1 MARLYRSIAL
11 LGLAL
16 AGCDDAPGTAADAA
30 VDPADASGT
39 LDVAGTT
46 DIGVTPDAPGPF
58 DLGGLDAPRPADA
71 LAPGDH
77 GLVVTDTPPADV
89 PVMVLDGGA
98 VVRSCRTSFSLN
110 LGRPARSV
118 SVAGEWNSF
127 STTANPLTPMGATGV
142 FRVELDL
149 PAGDYGYK
157 FVVDGDQYITDPA
170 NIVRKY
176 VGGVENS
183 RVIVPD
189 CNLPLLT
196 PVRNGASGAGDLEL
210 DVRYTDGA
218 EGRGVDPSS
227 VRVTMSPGVLPPDA
241 VSFDRASGLIRVRA
255 RGLARTR
262 YSLRFN
268 ASTASGRRA
277 AELFVPMWVE
287 ETPFEWTDGPLYFV
301 FTDRFRNGN
310 PLNDGRVGGIA
321 PIADY
326 NGGDFAGVIAALR
339 EGYFDQLGVRS
350 LWLSPVN
357 ANTHNVGR
365 GGDGRGYGGYHGYW
379 PNQPRDTDSHWG
391 SLDELR
397 ALNEE
402 AHRHGIRVLYDM
414 VNNQLH
420 REHPYFQMHQRDG
433 WFNGDGSCVCGGPMC
448 SWDDRPLDCWFTN
461 YLPDVNWTNMGVADQ
476 MLDDGMWWL
485 NETNADGFRVDA
497 VKHMNFLATSNLRA
511 RLNAWDTG
519 NARPY
524 TVGETFTGGDGY
536 DLVRR
541 YIGDN
546 ALHAQFDF
554 PLYWAIRSSLARNN
568 GSMGDLEAAVQRSE
582 RAYGDFPMSPFLG
595 NHDIERFI
603 SEAAGQLVGDT
614 RELGYNNPPP
624 PPPSDEPYERMALA
638 FTFTLTQRGVPLIY
652 YGDEVGMPG
661 AADPDNRRP
670 MRFGADLN
678 AREQRLLAHVRAVG
692 RLRGTHRGLQ
702 RGARRSLHTDGDGYV
717 YARGAGAD
725 VAIVALNRGTTA
737 RAVSVR
743 LPAEL
748 GVADGTLLRD
758 ALGGSSVTVTG
769 GAIEVPLRVRGSSIF
784 IR

>member
-1 MARLYRSIAL
+1 MARTYGLISL
-11 LGLAL
+11 LGVAL
-16 AGCDDAPGTAADAA
+16 AGCADDSVPAADAA
-30 VDPADASGT
+30 SNADAGGSADAAAGADTGGT
-39 LDVAGTT
+39 A
-46 DIGVTPDAPGPF
+46 
-58 DLGGLDAPRPADA
+58 DLGGAFDAAASDAAASDDRPVSAMDAPA
-71 LAPGDH
+71 
-77 GLVVTDTPPADV
+77 ADV

-98 VVRSCRTSFSLN
+98 VVRSCRTSFTLN

-118 SVAGEWNSF
+118 SVAGEWNRF
-127 STTANPLTPMGATGV
+127 STTANPLTPVGSTGI
-142 FRVELDL
+142 FRAELDI
-149 PAGDYGYK
+149 PPGDYGYK
-157 FVVDGDQYITDPA
+157 FVVDGDQYIVDPG
-170 NIVRKY
+170 NITLKY
-176 VGGVENS
+176 VGGIENS
-183 RVIVPD
+183 RLIVPD

-196 PVRNGASGAGDLEL
+196 SVRNSATADGTLEL

-218 EGRGVDPSS
+218 EGRGADPAS
-227 VRVTMSPGVLPPDA
+227 VRVSLSPGSLPAGA
-241 VSFDRASGLIRVRA
+241 VTFDRAAGIIRVRA

-262 YSLRFN
+262 YTLRVD
-268 ASTASGRRA
+268 ASTAGGRRA
-277 AELFVPMWVE
+277 QQLIVPMWVE
-287 ETPFEWTDGPLYFV
+287 ETPYEWGDGPLYFV

-321 PIADY
+321 PIADW

-339 EGYFDQLGVRS
+339 EGYFDQLGVKA

-357 ANTHNVGR
+357 SNTHNSGR
-365 GGDGRGYGGYHGYW
+365 GGDGRGYAGYHGYW

-461 YLPDVNWTNMGVADQ
+461 YLPDVNWTHMGVADQ
-476 MLDDGMWWL
+476 MLDDAMWWL
-485 NETNADGFRVDA
+485 DETSADGFRVDA

-511 RLNAWDTG
+511 RLNQWETG
-519 NARPY
+519 NARSY

-541 YIGDN
+541 YVGRN

-554 PLYWAIRSSLARNN
+554 PLFWSIRGAFAHNG
-568 GSMGDLEAAVQRSE
+568 GSMGDLENAVQRSE

-595 NHDIERFI
+595 NHDVERFL

-624 PPPSDEPYERMALA
+624 PPDSDVPYERLALA

-670 MRFGADLN
+670 MRFGAELN
-678 AREQRLLAHVRAVG
+678 AREQRLLEHVRAVG

-717 YARGAGAD
+717 YARGTGAD

-737 RAVSVR
+737 RPVRVS

-748 GVADGTLLRD
+748 GLTDGTVLRD
-758 ALGGSSVTVTG
+758 ALGGSPVTVSG
-769 GAIEVPLRVRGSSIF
+769 GSIEVPFRVRGSSIF
-784 IR
+784 VR

>member
-1 MARLYRSIAL
+1 MACLYRSIAL

-16 AGCDDAPGTAADAA
+16 AGCDDAAVDPSDAA
-30 VDPADASGT
+30 VSLDA
-39 LDVAGTT
+39 A
-46 DIGVTPDAPGPF
+46 VTPDVPGTF

-71 LAPGDH
+71 PAPGDQ
-77 GLVVTDTPPADV
+77 GLVVTDTPPPDV

-98 VVRSCRTSFSLN
+98 LVRSCRTSFSLN

-127 STTANPLTPMGATGV
+127 STSANPLTPMGATGV

-189 CNLPLLT
+189 CNLPLLS
-196 PVRNGASGAGDLEL
+196 PVRNGASGDGTLEL

-218 EGRGVDPSS
+218 EGRGVDPAS

-241 VSFDRASGLIRVRA
+241 VTFDRASGLIRVRA

-268 ASTASGRRA
+268 ASTAGGRRA
-277 AELFVPMWVE
+277 AELFVPMWIE
-287 ETPFEWTDGPLYFV
+287 ETPFEWTDGPMYFV

-391 SLDELR
+391 SLDDLR

-461 YLPDVNWTNMGVADQ
+461 YLPDVNWTNMAVADQ

-568 GSMGDLEAAVQRSE
+568 GTMGDLEAAVQRSE

-624 PPPSDEPYERMALA
+624 PPPSDEPYERMAIA
-638 FTFTLTQRGVPLIY
+638 FTFTLTQRGVPLVY

-717 YARGAGAD
+717 YARGTGAD

-748 GVADGTLLRD
+748 GVADGTVLRD

>member
-1 MARLYRSIAL
+1 MARLHGSLAL

-16 AGCDDAPGTAADAA
+16 AGCDDAPPRAVDAA
-30 VDPADASGT
+30 TDPDVGFVD
-39 LDVAGTT
+39 V
-46 DIGVTPDAPGPF
+46 GPM
-58 DLGGLDAPRPADA
+58 DTGL
-71 LAPGDH
+71 PGDRP
-77 GLVVTDTPPADV
+77 VTAMDTPGVDV
-89 PVMVLDGGA
+89 PVMLLDGGA
-98 VVRSCRTSFSLN
+98 AVRSCRTSFTFN
-110 LGRPARSV
+110 VGRPARSV
-118 SVAGEWNSF
+118 SVAGEWNTF
-127 STTANPLTPMGATGV
+127 STTATPLAPMGTAGLFHADV
-142 FRVELDL
+142 DL

-157 FVVDGDQYITDPA
+157 FVVDGDRYVVDPENITL
-170 NIVRKY
+170 KY

-183 RVIVPD
+183 RLIVPD
-189 CNLPLLT
+189 CNVPLLT
-196 PVRNGASGAGDLEL
+196 SARNSATADGTLEL

-218 EGRGVDPSS
+218 EGRGVDPAS
-227 VRVTMSPGVLPPDA
+227 VRVTMSPTPLAGDA

-262 YSLRFN
+262 YTLRVN
-268 ASTASGRRA
+268 ASNTAGRRA
-277 AELFVPMWVE
+277 AELIVPMWVE
-287 ETPFEWTDGPLYFV
+287 QDAFEWGDGPLYFV

-321 PIADY
+321 PIADW
-326 NGGDFAGVIAALR
+326 NGGDFAGVTAALR
-339 EGYFDQLGVRS
+339 DGYFDQLGVRV

-357 ANTHNVGR
+357 GNTHNAGR
-365 GGDGRGYGGYHGYW
+365 GGDGRNYAGYHGYW
-379 PNQPRDTDSHWG
+379 PSQPRDTDSHWG

-420 REHPYFQMHQRDG
+420 REHPYFMNHPRDG
-433 WFNGDGSCVCGGPMC
+433 WFNGDGSCVCGGPSC
-448 SWDDRPLDCWFTN
+448 SWDTRALDCWFTS
-461 YLPDVNWTNMGVADQ
+461 YLPDINWTNMGVADQ
-476 MLDDGMWWL
+476 MLDDAMWWL
-485 NETNADGFRVDA
+485 NETGSDGFRVDA

-511 RLNAWDTG
+511 RLNAWETG
-519 NARPY
+519 NARAY

-541 YIGDN
+541 YVGAN

-554 PLYWAIRSSLARNN
+554 PMFWSIRGAFAHN
-568 GSMGDLEAAVQRSE
+568 GGTMGDLEAAVQRSE
-582 RAYGDFPMSPFLG
+582 RAYGEFPMSPFLG
-595 NHDIERFI
+595 NHDVERFL
-603 SEAAGQLVGDT
+603 SEAAGQLIGDT

-624 PPPSDEPYERMALA
+624 RPDSDEPYERLALA

-670 MRFGADLN
+670 MRFGAELN
-678 AREQRLLAHVRAVG
+678 TREQRLLNHVRTVG
-692 RLRGTHRGLQ
+692 HLRGSHRGLQ
-702 RGARRSLHTDGDGYV
+702 RGVRRSLLTDGDGYV

-737 RAVSVR
+737 RAVTVR
-743 LPAEL
+743 LPADL
-748 GVADGTLLRD
+748 GVTDGTVLRD
-758 ALGGSSVTVTG
+758 ALGGSSVTVTV

>member
-1 MARLYRSIAL
+1 MARIHGSIAL

-16 AGCDDAPGTAADAA
+16 AGCADDPGSAADASADAALSADGSASVDAVPVDDRPVSAMDAPAMDAPAADAPG
-30 VDPADASGT
+30 
-39 LDVAGTT
+39 
-46 DIGVTPDAPGPF
+46 
-58 DLGGLDAPRPADA
+58 
-71 LAPGDH
+71 
-77 GLVVTDTPPADV
+77 ADV

-118 SVAGEWNSF
+118 SVAGEWNRF
-127 STTANPLTPMGATGV
+127 STTANPLAPVGSTGI

-157 FVVDGDQYITDPA
+157 FVVDGDQYLVDPENITL
-170 NIVRKY
+170 KY

-183 RVIVPD
+183 RIIVPD

-196 PVRNGASGAGDLEL
+196 AVRNSATADGALEL

-218 EGRGVDPSS
+218 EGRGIDPAS
-227 VRVTMSPGVLPPDA
+227 VRVTIAPGSLGSDA
-241 VSFDRASGLIRVRA
+241 VTLDRASGLIRVRA

-262 YSLRFN
+262 YTLRVD
-268 ASTASGRRA
+268 ASSAGGRRA
-277 AELFVPMWVE
+277 QQLIVPMWVE
-287 ETPFEWTDGPLYFV
+287 ETPFQWGDGPLYFV

-321 PIADY
+321 PIADW
-326 NGGDFAGVIAALR
+326 NGGDFAGVTAALR
-339 EGYFDQLGVRS
+339 DGYFDQLGVKA

-357 ANTHNVGR
+357 GNTHNSGR
-365 GGDGRGYGGYHGYW
+365 GGDGRSYAGYHGYW

-461 YLPDVNWTNMGVADQ
+461 YLPDVNWTNMAVADQ
-476 MLDDGMWWL
+476 MLDDAMWWL
-485 NETNADGFRVDA
+485 DETGADGFRVDA

-511 RLNAWDTG
+511 RLNQWETG
-519 NARPY
+519 NARAY

-541 YIGDN
+541 YVGRN

-554 PLYWAIRSSLARNN
+554 PMFWAIRGAFAHNG
-568 GSMGDLEAAVQRSE
+568 GSMGDLENAVQRSE

-595 NHDIERFI
+595 NHDVERFL
-603 SEAAGQLVGDT
+603 SEAAGQLTGDT

-624 PPPSDEPYERMALA
+624 RPDSDEPYERLALA

-670 MRFGADLN
+670 MRFGAELSP
-678 AREQRLLAHVRAVG
+678 REQRLLDHVRAVG
-692 RLRGTHRGLQ
+692 RLRGSHRGLQ

-717 YARGAGAD
+717 YARGTGAD
-725 VAIVALNRGTTA
+725 AALVAINRGTTA
-737 RAVSVR
+737 RSVR
-743 LPAEL
+743 VSLPADL
-748 GVADGTLLRD
+748 GLADGTVLRD

-769 GAIEVPLRVRGSSIF
+769 GAVEVPFRVRGSSIF

>member
-1 MARLYRSIAL
+1 MACLYRSIAL

-16 AGCDDAPGTAADAA
+16 AGCDDAA
-30 VDPADASGT
+30 VDPADAAGS
-39 LDVAGTT
+39 LDAA
-46 DIGVTPDAPGPF
+46 VTPDVPGTF

-71 LAPGDH
+71 PAPGDQ
-77 GLVVTDTPPADV
+77 GLVVTDTPPPDV

-98 VVRSCRTSFSLN
+98 LVRSCRTSFSLN

-127 STTANPLTPMGATGV
+127 STSANPLTPMGATGV

-196 PVRNGASGAGDLEL
+196 PVRNGASGDGTLEL

-218 EGRGVDPSS
+218 EGRGVDPAS

-241 VSFDRASGLIRVRA
+241 VTFDRASGLIRVRA

-268 ASTASGRRA
+268 ASTAGGRRA
-277 AELFVPMWVE
+277 AELFVPMWIE
-287 ETPFEWTDGPLYFV
+287 ETPFEWTDGPMYFV

-391 SLDELR
+391 SLDDLR

-461 YLPDVNWTNMGVADQ
+461 YLPDVNWTNMAVADQ

-624 PPPSDEPYERMALA
+624 PPPSDEPYERMAIA
-638 FTFTLTQRGVPLIY
+638 FTFTLTQRGVPLVY

-717 YARGAGAD
+717 YARGTGAD

-748 GVADGTLLRD
+748 GVADGTVLRD

>member
-16 AGCDDAPGTAADAA
+16 AGCADAPGAAADAA
-30 VDPADASGT
+30 VDPADASGS
-39 LDVAGTT
+39 LDLGSPT
-46 DIGVTPDAPGPF
+46 DVPGPS
-58 DLGGLDAPRPADA
+58 DLGGLDAPRPDDA
-71 LAPGDH
+71 PPPGDQ

-89 PVMVLDGGA
+89 PVVVLDGGA

-157 FVVDGDQYITDPA
+157 FVVDGDQYITDPT

-196 PVRNGASGAGDLEL
+196 PVRNAASGAGELEL

-277 AELFVPMWVE
+277 AELFVPMWIE
-287 ETPFEWTDGPLYFV
+287 ETPFEWTDGPMYFV

-321 PIADY
+321 PIADW
-326 NGGDFAGVIAALR
+326 NGGDFAGITAALR

-420 REHPYFQMHQRDG
+420 REHPYYQMHQRDG

-461 YLPDVNWTNMGVADQ
+461 YLPDVNWTNMAVADQ

-624 PPPSDEPYERMALA
+624 PPPSDEPYERMAIA

-652 YGDEVGMPG
+652 YGDEVGLPG

-678 AREQRLLAHVRAVG
+678 PREQRLLAHVRAVG

-717 YARGAGAD
+717 YARGVGAE
-725 VAIVALNRGTTA
+725 VAIVALNRGTTS

-748 GVADGTLLRD
+748 GVADGTVLRD
-758 ALGGSSVTVTG
+758 ALGDGSVTVTG